1 MVFSTDAKNLMLDHL
16 AAGTVAPADINFVS
30 LHDGDPGDNGIN
42 EISGG
47 SYVRVAIQFGT
58 GAAGGAISHDGSDPV
73 FQVPSAAT
81 ILYVGFWSD
90 DDNPTPGTFYG
101 YVPVNGG
108 SVDGVGSGA
117 VDDLITSVGHGLVA
131 DDRVFF
137 KKPVGGAL
145 PDLIIEGTLYFVV
158 SAALTVDA
166 FKVAATSEGTPINIG
181 VKGQV
186 YYQKVVP
193 EVFGAAGTLTLNT
206 STLKLEE

>member
-1 MVFSTDAKNLMLDHL
+1 MPFSTDAKNLMLDHL
-16 AAGTVAPADINFVS
+16 VRGTVAANEITHVS
-30 LHDGDPGDNGIN
+30 LHNGDPGDTGAN

-47 SYVRVAIQFGT
+47 GYARQVITHVTPAS
-58 GAAGGAISHDGSDPV
+58 AGSISHTSPDPV
-73 FQVPSAAT
+73 FSVPAAET
-81 ILYVGFWSD
+81 ILYVGFWSAV
-90 DDNPTPGTFYG
+90 TVGTFYG

-108 SVDGVGSGA
+108 AVDGVGSGA
-117 VDDLITSVGHGLVA
+117 VDDIITSVGHGLVA

-137 KKPVGGAL
+137 KKPVGGTL
-145 PDLIIEGTLYFVV
+145 PDLIIEGTLYFVITDG
-158 SAALTVDA
+158 LTVDA

-186 YYQKVVP
+186 YYQKVIP